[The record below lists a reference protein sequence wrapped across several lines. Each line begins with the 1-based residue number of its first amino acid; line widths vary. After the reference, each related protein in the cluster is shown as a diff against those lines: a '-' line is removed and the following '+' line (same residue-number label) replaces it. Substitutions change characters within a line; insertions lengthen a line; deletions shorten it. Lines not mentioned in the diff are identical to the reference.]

1 MGTMYPVHESRKH
14 SWIFFYKSR
23 PLNASMDNAND
34 CGNGRSYLAKTQN
47 LSIM

>member
-23 PLNASMDNAND
+23 PLNAMDNAND
-34 CGNGRSYLAKTQN
+34 CGNVHSYLAKTQN